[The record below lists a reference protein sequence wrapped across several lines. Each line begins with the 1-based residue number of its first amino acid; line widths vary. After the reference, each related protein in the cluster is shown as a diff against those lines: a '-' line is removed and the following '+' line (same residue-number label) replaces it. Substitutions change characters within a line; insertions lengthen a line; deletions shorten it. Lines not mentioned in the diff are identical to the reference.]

1 MEFLRVWLEKQLL
14 IKHYVIKHFQNMMD
28 IKEVL
33 LQLFIN
39 FFDKKSLG
47 GAIKSETMANQGLGE
62 ELHKPIIRKV

>member
-1 MEFLRVWLEKQLL
+1 
-14 IKHYVIKHFQNMMD
+14 MD